1 MSSDRTRHDSQRSV
15 TRMSESIL
23 PTVCC
28 IILRDSSY
36 MDVGSAA
43 LIHAAQQYESLGE
56 NCHDDQLTWLRE
68 FKFSAKQWMVARR
81 LHPTEC
87 EY

>member
-1 MSSDRTRHDSQRSV
+1 MPSDRTRQDSQRAI

-36 MDVGSAA
+36 MDIGSASLA
-43 LIHAAQQYESLGE
+43 YAAQQYESLGE
-56 NCHDDQLTWLRE
+56 NCHDDQLTLLRS
-68 FKFSAKQWMVARR
+68 FKFTAEQWMLARH
-81 LHPTEC
+81 LHPDEC